1 MNRLARGIVAVAALV
16 YLGSVGL
23 IVYNT
28 IETASTTD
36 RVTRLEQ
43 SPCTEASATGRRF
56 AATEP
61 GRTCNRVR
69 RDIAKRESRRNQCI
83 IFERVT
89 GRTPPRCQPGARDY
103 TDPHNA
109 PSRRPS
115 DDPASGPATGGG
127 TSSAP
132 APSSQ
137 TTPPSGG
144 DGGNGGPG
152 DVTVVTPPTTTPAPE
167 PDTSILNVDPQAD
180 CQVNALGVRVCLP

>member
-1 MNRLARGIVAVAALV
+1 MNRVARGIVAVAALV

-43 SPCTEASATGRRF
+43 SPCTEASASGKRF
-56 AATEP
+56 AATTA

-69 RDIAKRESRRNQCI
+69 RDIAKRESLRNQCI

-89 GRTPPRCQPGARDY
+89 GRTPPRCRPGGRDY

-109 PSRRPS
+109 PTHN
-115 DDPASGPATGGG
+115 GPLTSSATPQQGGG
-127 TSSAP
+127 ISSAP